1 MKNIIKP
8 GIVLLIISVIAAAIL
23 GYVNAITAKPIEEAD
38 ANTKM
43 EKMKEVYN
51 TEEWGEEVIVSD
63 KKYDKITSITSYTPT
78 KDGSAYAFSV
88 ETKGFASGLK
98 LMIGID
104 KDSKITGLAVVD
116 CSNETPGLGANA
128 KNESFYGQF
137 ADKKG
142 KLSVVKPGLG
152 EPKDTEIVAL
162 TGATITSN
170 AVVEATNCVTK
181 YFEEN
186 LKDGGVK

>member
-51 TEEWGEEVIVSD
+51 AEEWGEEVIVSD
-63 KKYDKITSITSYTPT
+63 EKYPIITSYTPT

-98 LMIGID
+98 LMVGID
-104 KDSKITGLAVVD
+104 KDAKITGLAIVD

-128 KNESFYGQF
+128 KNESFYRQF
-137 ADKKG
+137 TDKKG
-142 KLSVVKPGLG
+142 ELSVIKPGLG

-162 TGATITSN
+162 TGATITSK
-170 AVVEATNCVTK
+170 AVVEATNDVTK
-181 YFEEN
+181 YFEAN